1 MVLKITNRVQI
12 GLLGVVVSLAALYFV
27 AVQLNWQLFLEALTT
42 ARYGYLLPCMALLLA
57 GLFTRALRWQ
67 VLLEGKI
74 PLRRTFSIMNV
85 AYLVNGILPLRLGEV
100 ARVYLVYRLRQ
111 QVPIP
116 QTTSTIVVERIMD
129 LLAVVLM
136 VFLALMLGDVPE
148 QLRLAS
154 QAGAVLAI
162 TGFIVL
168 VLLASNRALAERL
181 FAAVLQYV
189 PLLRRV
195 EQLPAWFAQFLDGL
209 MPLTRSMAVLQTA
222 GWTTVSWV
230 LSVAAG
236 YVLMFAFFDTGDL
249 AATML
254 YIAAAAFAI
263 ALPAVPGNIGTY
275 EASILLALTALG
287 YDQSSTA
294 IAFAVM
300 VHAVNVFVHA
310 ATGVVGLMQEGI
322 SLGSLS
328 QGIQQMQQKTEL
340 I

>member
-1 MVLKITNRVQI
+1 MKLTNRMQI
-12 GLLGVVVSLAALYFV
+12 GVLGVVVSLAALYFV
-27 AVQLNWQLFLEALTT
+27 AVQLNLQLFIEALTT
-42 ARYGYLLPCMALLLA
+42 ARYMYLVPCIASLLA

-67 VLLEGKI
+67 VLLEGKL
-74 PLRRTFSIMNV
+74 PLGRTFSIMNV

-100 ARVYLVYRLRQ
+100 ARVYLVYRLRKN
-111 QVPIP
+111 VPIP
-116 QTTSTIVVERIMD
+116 HTTSTIIVERILD

-154 QAGAVLAI
+154 QAGAIMAI
-162 TGFIVL
+162 FGFAVL
-168 VLLASNRALAERL
+168 VILASNRTIAERL
-181 FAAVLQYV
+181 FSTVLQYV
-189 PLLRRV
+189 PVLRRF
-195 EQLPAWFAQFLDGL
+195 EQLPIWFEQFLDGL
-209 MPLTRSMAVLQTA
+209 MPITRPMALLQTV
-222 GWTTVSWV
+222 GWTTISWM
-230 LSVAAG
+230 LSIAAG
-236 YVLMFAFFDTGDL
+236 YVLMFAFFDEASL

-287 YDQSSTA
+287 YEQSSTA

-322 SLGSLS
+322 SLGGLS
-328 QGIQQMQQKTEL
+328 QGIQQMQQGTET